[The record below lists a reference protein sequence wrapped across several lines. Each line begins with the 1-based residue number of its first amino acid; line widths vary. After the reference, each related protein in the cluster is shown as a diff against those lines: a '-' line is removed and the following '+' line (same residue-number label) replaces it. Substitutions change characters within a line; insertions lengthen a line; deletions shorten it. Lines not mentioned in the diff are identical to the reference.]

1 MAFRIDK
8 AIVKGWIDNTTP
20 GITRGG
26 LEIKGMERPIKLL
39 LRGNCLR
46 DLAGTRID
54 FTNPKPEAQ
63 DDVLEHFHSLQRG
76 VVGDMTVSKKVK
88 VPLISQE
95 DIEKFEIEPE
105 NISLGWKNALH
116 LEWFSLVNG
125 RVTVESTNY
134 EISITTHQW
143 ELDQQGEKKQRRD
156 NAMAMEHFM
165 ELMLTASEAQSE
177 VKEIEG
183 EVDEFEW
190 EKRLRVRDTLEEAA
204 WFLGESSV
212 NIDGEEIVDAYQIEE
227 VSLNGR
233 EAIVQHSILVQSQ
246 ALDLLGDAMLDQG
259 PRSDLALST
268 AYIFDSVDE
277 TWPEKPIPLENGYIL
292 AVLKRTLEACNTAV
306 AASNTLAME
315 DDKFEDLRHHIFHL
329 RDLIIDK
336 SHELRDSEEES
347 D

>member
-54 FTNPKPEAQ
+54 FSNPKPEIQ
-63 DDVLEHFHSLQRG
+63 NDVLEHFHSLQRG
-76 VVGDMTVSKKVK
+76 VVGDMTVSKKIKAPMV
-88 VPLISQE
+88 SQE
-95 DIEKFEIEPE
+95 DIEKYEIEPE
-105 NISLGWKNALH
+105 NISLGWKNALC

-143 ELDQQGEKKQRRD
+143 ELDHQGEKKQRRD

-204 WFLGESSV
+204 WFLGD
-212 NIDGEEIVDAYQIEE
+212 NPNPQEEVETFEIEE

-246 ALDLLGDAMLDQG
+246 ALDLLGDAILDEG

-268 AYIFDSVDE
+268 AYIFDSLDE
-277 TWPEKPIPLENGYIL
+277 TWPETPVELENGYIL

-336 SHELRDSEEES
+336 SHELRDDTEDEQ
-347 D
+347 